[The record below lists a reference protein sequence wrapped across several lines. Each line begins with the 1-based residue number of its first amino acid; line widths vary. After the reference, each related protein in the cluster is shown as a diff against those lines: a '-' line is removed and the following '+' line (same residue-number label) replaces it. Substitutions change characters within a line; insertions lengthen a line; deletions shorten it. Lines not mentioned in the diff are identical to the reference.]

1 MEKEKSDMNNYLIK
15 KVFYFWLKIKLNFDF
30 LIEKNLSKKRILT
43 KINQYKNNYFFI
55 RNLKKKYKISNLLE
69 KNKIFHTKILFG
81 L

>member
-30 LIEKNLSKKRILT
+30 YIEKNLSKKRILT